1 MSRLIRDCHSRNRLR
16 KSKTRKPDFDPSTNS
31 LWHRLEAFEF
41 SGPYTDLTFGDQVA
55 RDNGWTLDDIRC
67 VIDEYKRFCYLALR
81 AGHEVMPSDQV
92 WHLHLSYSRNY

>member
-1 MSRLIRDCHSRNRLR
+1 MAGTDLE
-16 KSKTRKPDFDPSTNS
+16 KSDREKPDFDPSTDA

-41 SGPYTDLTFGDQVA
+41 SEPYADLTFGDQLA
-55 RDNGWTLDDIRC
+55 RDNGWTLDYTRC

-92 WHLHLSYSRNY
+92 DQVWHLHLSYSRNY